1 MRAAEL
7 GVHPDCIEP
16 ARTDGNVV
24 RIGPRTVSLKDGE
37 QRRMLERR
45 ILREGFGPVM
55 DEMAYTWFNR
65 FAAIR
70 YMELHGYLQG
80 GMRLLSDID
89 QPEMLR
95 RAHEVALPGLDAAY
109 VLSLKMDGN
118 RDDEL
123 FRMLFLAQCRA
134 LHTSMPLLFDSIG
147 SETELL
153 LPSRLLR
160 PDSIM
165 RELVRAI
172 EEEDWQHIEIVG
184 WLYQFY
190 ISERKEE
197 VIGKVV
203 PVEDLPAATQ
213 LFTPRWIVRYL
224 VQNALGVEGEYSV
237 VPASFSFDPARFTF
251 LDPAVGSGHFLVE
264 AYDALMGVYLQRGY
278 RKEEAVRRILED
290 NLFGLDIDPR
300 AVQLASFALM
310 MKGRRDDRELLT
322 RPVRLKLACITR
334 SAELDTQQLA
344 AAIPLA
350 EYGLERS
357 DLEALK
363 ELFAEASGRG
373 SLIRVPQRVQECLPR
388 LRQMGDQWK
397 DMHGGQELLVRLADQ
412 ASMLSRRYHAVATN
426 PPYMVSNLMHGSVKA
441 FARKEYPAAKRDLF
455 ACFIVR
461 ALELAKDDGCAALVT
476 MHSWMFLSSYQ
487 RLRVKLLQETSL
499 KTMAHLGARAFGAI
513 SGEVVQTTA
522 FVLENWYKAGH
533 KPVVHRLVEGK
544 EQDKERALREGR
556 NRFDHIPQ
564 DDFRLIPG
572 SPVVYWV
579 SEGMRRLFRD
589 GTPLGELVE
598 AKVGLSTGN
607 NDLFLRRWWEVD
619 IGRIGFGMKNRKEAR
634 ESGRK
639 WFPCNKGGPFRKWY
653 GNHEYVVNWENDGE
667 AMRAFGTEDGGR
679 QRSVIRNPDY
689 YFRPALTWSK
699 VATGPTSFRLGEGG
713 DIFETAGNC
722 AFHKDCFPLRL
733 VTSYCNT
740 PILPA
745 VAELISPTINFQL
758 GELNKTPLPLPF
770 ASQLETQVSEIANE
784 LVTETRA
791 DWDAYERSWEF
802 RSLPF
807 LPSPL
812 GTGTVEASHS
822 GWRNT
827 CRQQVL
833 RCLQLEQENNR
844 MVIQACKLEDELF
857 PNIAPPPPP
866 PRTHHTHMALPSRA
880 TPPTGMAGKFLQKN
894 TNRACYAM
902 IWQHWYPTQ

>member
-7 GVHPDCIEP
+7 GVQPDCIEP

-37 QRRMLERR
+37 QRRTLERR

-80 GMRLLSDID
+80 GMRLLSDLD

-373 SLIRVPQRVQECLPR
+373 SLIRVPKRVQECLPR
-388 LRQMGDQWK
+388 LRQMGDQSK

-412 ASMLSRRYHAVATN
+412 ASMLSRRYDAVATN

-522 FVLENWYKAGH
+522 FVLEKKYKAGH

-598 AKVGLSTGN
+598 AKVGLSTGK

-619 IGRIGFGMKNRKEAR
+619 IGRVGFGMKNRKEAR

-667 AMRAFGTEDGGR
+667 AMRAFGTENGGR
-679 QRSVIRNPDY
+679 RRSSVSNTQY
-689 YFRPALTWSK
+689 YFRPALTWSA
-699 VATGPTSFRLGEGG
+699 VTSGPLSFRLGGGG
-713 DIFETAGNC
+713 DIFDQTGYC
-722 AFHKDCFPLRL
+722 VFHNSNLQLRKL
-733 VTSYCNT
+733 AAYVNT
-740 PILPA
+740 PVFRELATVLNSTVHFLVGDLPK
-745 VAELISPTINFQL
+745 I
-758 GELNKTPLPLPF
+758 PLSQGT
-770 ASQLETQVSEIANE
+770 ASHLESRGSHIAHE
-784 LVTETRA
+784 LVSATRA

-802 RSLPF
+802 RGLPF

-812 GTGTVEASHS
+812 GAGTVEASHS
-822 GWRNT
+822 SWRNT

-833 RCLQLEQENNR
+833 RCQQLEQENNR
-844 MVIQACKLEDELF
+844 LVIQACNLEDELF
-857 PNIAPPPPP
+857 PNIAPPP
-866 PRTHHTHMALPSRA
+866 RTHHTHMTLPSRA

-902 IWQHWYPTQ
+902 IWQH

>member
-373 SLIRVPQRVQECLPR
+373 SLIRVPKRVQECLPR

-412 ASMLSRRYHAVATN
+412 ASMLSRRYDAVATN

-487 RLRVKLLQETSL
+487 RFRVKLLQETSL

-522 FVLENWYKAGH
+522 FVLEKKYKAGH

-544 EQDKERALREGR
+544 EQDKEQALREGR

-579 SEGMRRLFRD
+579 SEGMRWLFRD

-598 AKVGLSTGN
+598 AKVGLQTGN

-619 IGRIGFGMKNRKEAR
+619 VGRIGFGMKNRKEAR

-639 WFPCNKGGPFRKWY
+639 WFPCNKGGSFRKWY

-667 AMRAFGTEDGGR
+667 AIRAFGTEDGGR
-679 QRSVIRNPDY
+679 RRSNVSNTQY
-689 YFRPALTWSK
+689 YFRPALTWSDI
-699 VATGPTSFRLGEGG
+699 TSGPLSFRLGEGG
-713 DIFETAGNC
+713 DIFNNKGHC
-722 AFHKDCFPLRL
+722 AFHEDPSQL
-733 VTSYCNT
+733 VLLTAYCNT
-740 PILPA
+740 PVCHGLA
-745 VAELISPTINFQL
+745 QLINSTVSFQV
-758 GELNKTPLPLPF
+758 GDFQKVPLHPLA
-770 ASQLETQVSEIANE
+770 ASHLESRGSHIANE
-784 LVTETRA
+784 LVSATRA

-812 GTGTVEASHS
+812 GAGTVEASHS
-822 GWRNT
+822 SWRNT

-844 MVIQACKLEDELF
+844 LVIQACKLEDELF
-857 PNIAPPPPP
+857 PDIAP

-902 IWQHWYPTQ
+902 IWQRWYPTQ